1 MRSWTVQGRL
11 PHYNS
16 VPLESSPR
24 PSMTSPGD
32 AALDALL
39 LPFADGTLAREAGA
53 LFLRARAGAA
63 LDPQDWPGLA
73 CESVFKPDAEALQ
86 RAGFTV
92 TDGLAEGSGDR
103 APADIDG
110 DAGARPLVLLLPP
123 RQRDE
128 ARAAFAE
135 ALARAAPGAYVVAS
149 VANDAGAKSA
159 EADFARIAG
168 PVSTRSKYKCRVF
181 WARAGQAGA
190 DPALAAQWRGL
201 DAPRRIEGGRF
212 LSRPGV
218 FAWDRVDPASALLAR
233 HLPSDLAGRAADLGA
248 GYGYLSAELLE
259 RCPGVTALDVFEA
272 DARALA
278 LARHNLA
285 GHAPRVAL
293 GFHWQDVTAGIAT
306 GYDVLVSNPPFH
318 VPDGRERPDVGRAF
332 IAAAAQAL
340 RPGGRLW
347 LVANRHLPYEE
358 TLGAGFGEVRLVAQ
372 EGGFKVVEAVK
383 STGARPPRPAR
394 EPREPRGSWDARE
407 ARMRR

>member
-1 MRSWTVQGRL
+1 M
-11 PHYNS
+11 P
-16 VPLESSPR
+16 
-24 PSMTSPGD
+24 SPGD
-32 AALDALL
+32 SALDALL
-39 LPFADGTLAREAGA
+39 HPFADGSLARERGT

-63 LDPQDWPGLA
+63 LAPADWPGLA
-73 CESVFKPDAEALQ
+73 CETAFKPDADALA
-86 RAGFTV
+86 RAGFAV
-92 TDGLAEGSGDR
+92 RPEAVDGTGDAAVED
-103 APADIDG
+103 APA
-110 DAGARPLVLLLPP
+110 PLVLLLPP

-128 ARAAFAE
+128 ARALFAE
-135 ALARAAPGAYVVAS
+135 ALARAAPGACVVAA

-168 PVSTRSKYKCRVF
+168 QVSTRSKHKCRVF
-181 WARAGQAGA
+181 WAAAGQPGA

-201 DAPRRIEGGRF
+201 DAPRPVAGGRC

-218 FAWDRVDPASALLAR
+218 FAWDRIDPASALLAR
-233 HLPSDLAGRAADLGA
+233 HLPADLAGRAADLGA

-259 RCPGVTALDVFEA
+259 RCPGIAALDAFEA

-285 GHAPRVAL
+285 GHAQRVRL
-293 GFHWQDVTAGIAT
+293 GFHWHDVVAGIPA

-332 IAAAAQAL
+332 IAAAARAL

-358 TLGAGFGEVRLVAQ
+358 ALGAGFGEARLVAQ
-372 EGGFKVVEAVK
+372 EDGFKVVEAVK
-383 STGARPPRPAR
+383 ATGARPPRPAR
-394 EPREPRGSWDARE
+394 EPREAWDARQ
-407 ARMRR
+407 ARTRR

>member
-1 MRSWTVQGRL
+1 
-11 PHYNS
+11 
-16 VPLESSPR
+16 
-24 PSMTSPGD
+24 MTTHGD

-63 LDPQDWPGLA
+63 LQPQDWPGLA
-73 CESVFKPDAEALQ
+73 CESVFKPDAEALL

-92 TDGLAEGSGDR
+92 TDGLAESSSD
-103 APADIDG
+103 AAAAADI
-110 DAGARPLVLLLPP
+110 GADLGERPLVLLLPP

-168 PVSTRSKYKCRVF
+168 PVSTRSKHKCRVF
-181 WARAGQAGA
+181 WARAGQAGSE
-190 DPALAAQWRGL
+190 PALAAQWRGL
-201 DAPRRIEGGRF
+201 DAPRLIEGGRF

-233 HLPSDLAGRAADLGA
+233 NLPADLAGRAADLGA

-259 RCPGVTALDVFEA
+259 RCPGITALDAFEA

-358 TLGAGFGEVRLVAQ
+358 ALGAGFGDVRLVAQ

-394 EPREPRGSWDARE
+394 EPREPRGTWDARE